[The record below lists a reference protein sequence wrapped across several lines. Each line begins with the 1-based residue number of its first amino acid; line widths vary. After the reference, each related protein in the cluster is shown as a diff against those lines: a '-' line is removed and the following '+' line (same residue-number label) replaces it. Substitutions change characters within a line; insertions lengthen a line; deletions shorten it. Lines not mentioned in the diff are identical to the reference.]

1 MTWNLVSL
9 ALEILA
15 NDTRWLGEVVVV
27 GKVVVA
33 VVVDFGNVAMSL
45 WHRGIEGEEEE

>member
-27 GKVVVA
+27 AVRVA

-45 WHRGIEGEEEE
+45 WHRRIEGEGEE

>member
-15 NDTRWLGEVVVV
+15 NDTRWLGEVVVAV
-27 GKVVVA
+27 RVA